1 MAIFIVTYDLDKDSS
16 ATDYERLIT
25 LIKEEGCWACLGGS
39 SYLIESDRTAKE
51 LRDKYAEVLHD
62 QDMIYVGVV
71 SAPAAWH
78 GYSKEVSEWILK
90 KLDR

>member
-1 MAIFIVTYDLDKDSS
+1 MAIYIVTYDLQKDSTPS
-16 ATDYERLIT
+16 DYERLIT

-39 SYLIESDRTAKE
+39 SYLIESDSSAKE
-51 LRDKYAEVLHD
+51 LRDKYANVLHRD
-62 QDMIYVGVV
+62 DMIYVGAV

-78 GYSKEVSEWILK
+78 GYSKEVSDWILK